1 MYPAG
6 WFHGGRRSIR
16 GIVGKEFGLETM
28 IPRGLERGEGGK
40 SPAGHLLAFPRIRAQ
55 KRCILSSV
63 RGAAGFRPT
72 VPAQPCSHGAA
83 GGGIIPIPSRGMTGS
98 GVMAG

>member
-55 KRCILSSV
+55 KRRILSSV
-63 RGAAGFRPT
+63 RAGRPASGPRLLRNPAATEPREAASSLSPPGA
-72 VPAQPCSHGAA
+72 
-83 GGGIIPIPSRGMTGS
+83 
-98 GVMAG
+98 